1 MFHRNQGIRDD
12 AESMNQAAAAAVT
25 GPRMFRIAHVAS
37 AFKSAE
43 QQRPERS
50 RPFSDCSGAAV
61 GGGLHERQNIIQF
74 LEKGV
79 FEVAVHRLQRI
90 ITEFRSGKTDLASGQ
105 QGTTVIQHQFQNF
118 GEVQP
123 AVGGV
128 AVFLAH
134 DQRLLTARNR
144 PVRNILFGDSFGFQ
158 YLEHHVV
165 IEQRRRGVSRGEVET
180 SHIAEQALRR
190 IPVNLHRQRRLR
202 LVGTEEGFKNHI
214 GHSVAEVVAS
224 GIASAEQQ
232 IL

>member
-1 MFHRNQGIRDD
+1 
-12 AESMNQAAAAAVT
+12 MNQAAAAAVT

-37 AFKSAE
+37 AFESAE
-43 QQRPERS
+43 QQRTERS

-79 FEVAVHRLQRI
+79 FEVAVRRLQRI

-105 QGTTVIQHQFQNF
+105 QGTIVIQHQFQNF

-134 DQRLLTARNR
+134 DQRFLTARNR
-144 PVRNILFGDSFGFQ
+144 PVRNILLGDSFGFQ
-158 YLEHHVV
+158 NLEHHVV
-165 IEQRRRGVSRGEVET
+165 IEQ
-180 SHIAEQALRR
+180 
-190 IPVNLHRQRRLR
+190 
-202 LVGTEEGFKNHI
+202 
-214 GHSVAEVVAS
+214 
-224 GIASAEQQ
+224 
-232 IL
+232 